1 MHKNIL
7 NFLLSATLLLSFNSI
22 ATSQELA
29 YKAGYYGFFHNQEY
43 FNPYIIPQTMGG
55 SRIYGQLGFQLN
67 ENQSFY
73 GGANY
78 LYEFGAEPGDQKI
91 SPIMYYQFL
100 HKNLDVYLGSF
111 PRYDII
117 NMPELLLIDTLKYY
131 RPNVEGI
138 FLKGK
143 QEWGYQNAW
152 LDWTSRQTDTRR
164 ETFSL
169 GLSGQFNMGSFF
181 YRHHFIM
188 FHYAG
193 PAVRIPDDHIRDNGG
208 GLLGL
213 GVDLSHDYFLDSL
226 SVYTAYALS
235 YDQYRGVYETR
246 FYHGLLI
253 ELNLLY
259 KFIGIKNTFYT
270 GDGQIQLLGDK
281 FYTSKTY
288 NRTDLYLKLFKQ
300 DWIKGYVEFGFH
312 YVPGILDVHQKF
324 TIRVDIGGKMKA
336 TPLKNTSNP
345 NP

>member
-1 MHKNIL
+1 MNKTLVRH
-7 NFLLSATLLLSFNSI
+7 LLSAILLLTFFHT
-22 ATSQELA
+22 AESQEFA

-43 FNPYIIPQTMGG
+43 FNPYILPQTMGG
-55 SRIYGQLGFQLN
+55 SRIYGQVGFQLN

-78 LYEFGAEPGDQKI
+78 LYEFGAEPADHPI

-131 RPNVEGI
+131 RPNIEGI

-143 QEWGYQNAW
+143 NEWGYQNAW

-169 GLSGQFNMGSFF
+169 GLTGQLNMGDFF
-181 YRHHFIM
+181 WRHHFIM

-213 GVDLSHDYFLDSL
+213 GVDLSKDYIFDSL
-226 SVYTAYALS
+226 SIYSAYAIS
-235 YDQYRGVYETR
+235 YDQHRDVYETR
-246 FYHGLLI
+246 FYHGLFI
-253 ELNLLY
+253 ELNILY
-259 KFIGIKNTFYT
+259 KFIGIKNTFYK
-270 GDGQIQLLGDK
+270 GDGQVQLLGDK
-281 FYTSKTY
+281 FYTAKTY
-288 NRTDLYLKLFKQ
+288 NRTDVYWKLFKQ
-300 DWIKGYVEFGFH
+300 DWVKGYVEFGFH
-312 YVPGILDVHQKF
+312 IVPGILDMHQKF
-324 TIRVDIGGKMKA
+324 TIQVDLDGKIK
-336 TPLKNTSNP
+336 P
-345 NP
+345 NPSKNASASDL